1 MTSSAPRLI
10 DHPKIGQRLI
20 ITCQRQQS
28 RKAAGCGLLKVYP
41 YRGKITTKY
50 SSTQVDLRSYRNR
63 WRNGASYHSHEG
75 HNHPDT
81 LTNAYN
87 LGIVLSKQGKHDQTE
102 PMYRR
107 VIEERENVLG
117 PKDSVTLNIVDSLG
131 SALESQGQYGE
142 AETMYRRAA
151 DGLEKGLGCG
161 HSETLTSVRNLLLVL
176 RKQGEK
182 NVEARSA
189 G

>member
-1 MTSSAPRLI
+1 
-10 DHPKIGQRLI
+10 
-20 ITCQRQQS
+20 
-28 RKAAGCGLLKVYP
+28 
-41 YRGKITTKY
+41 
-50 SSTQVDLRSYRNR
+50 
-63 WRNGASYHSHEG
+63 
-75 HNHPDT
+75 
-81 LTNAYN
+81 
-87 LGIVLSKQGKHDQTE
+87 
-102 PMYRR
+102 MYRR